1 MYCHL
6 VFVKLD
12 VDLVEQLVVEH
23 EVGLEST

>member
-12 VDLVEQLVVEH
+12 GDLVEQLVVEH